1 MNYEDFLEAIGK
13 TLQRLARSQKPEDR
27 YLYARETYFS
37 FDLDKVAERVALQ
50 FANSNNYPFELRDGL
65 NFATIHTLELE
76 SKDTFRHQL
85 QQFVVDVLKQQV
97 EQKLS
102 ESPVNKTLADYAR
115 SLLVPVAQLSAQQA
129 KGSSYSLR
137 KEYTL
142 EKKRLH
148 VQPQKPDGMP
158 WLKAHKLT
166 LTVQKIDGF
175 AQQITEGICELLVQK
190 RCDEEDVEEVRE
202 VLQDE
207 AKQKQSNLGQLQEI
221 LVKESVARI
230 QRDAKVRYLRY
241 LLKGIEE
248 WKKRSI
254 EGGKQGPQSAKDR
267 QALHLFTLLIDRLEM
282 LDTYIRQADRDTGY
296 YQVTYQCQTFNYRDL
311 FARADALNALPII
324 TEIDGFL
331 GESTD
336 KERREKTFVS
346 GIKMKLNGGVH
357 AHGGEG
363 RSVFKYNV
371 ALLNP
376 ESPEYKKR
384 QQAARSVQSLWEKT
398 LRTALLYCFV
408 FCYMDDTTFRPDE
421 YFEKHILPVLR
432 EGTEEQKIAVL
443 KRLQQRIDTSAVTD
457 NIDAIR
463 DLLFNFLLQS
473 K

>member
-1 MNYEDFLEAIGK
+1 M
-13 TLQRLARSQKPEDR
+13 
-27 YLYARETYFS
+27 
-37 FDLDKVAERVALQ
+37 
-50 FANSNNYPFELRDGL
+50 
-65 NFATIHTLELE
+65 
-76 SKDTFRHQL
+76 
-85 QQFVVDVLKQQV
+85 
-97 EQKLS
+97 
-102 ESPVNKTLADYAR
+102 NKTLADYAR
-115 SLLVPVAQLSAQQA
+115 SLLVPVAQLSVQQA
-129 KGSSYSLR
+129 KGSGYSLS

-148 VQPQKPDGMP
+148 VQPQKPDGTP

-175 AQQITEGICELLVQK
+175 AQQITQGICELLVQK
-190 RCDEEDVEEVRE
+190 RCDEEDIEEVRE
-202 VLQDE
+202 VLKDE
-207 AKQKQSNLGQLQEI
+207 AKQQQSNLGQLQEI

-254 EGGKQGPQSAKDR
+254 EGRKQGPQRAKDT
-267 QALHLFTLLIDRLEM
+267 QAIHFFTLLIDRLEM
-282 LDTYIRQADRDTGY
+282 LDSYIRQTEKDTGY
-296 YQVTYQCQTFNYRDL
+296 YQVTYQRQTFNYRDL

-324 TEIDGFL
+324 PEIDGFL

-357 AHGGEG
+357 VHGGEG

-376 ESPEYKKR
+376 ESAEYKKR
-384 QQAARSVQSLWEKT
+384 EQAARSMQGLWEKI

-408 FCYMDDTTFRPDE
+408 FCYMDDANFRPE
-421 YFEKHILPVLR
+421 EFFEKHILPVLR

-443 KRLQQRIDTSAVTD
+443 KKLQQKVDTETVAE
-457 NIDAIR
+457 NIDAMR
-463 DLLFNFLLQS
+463 NFLFNFLIQSSIGPARYEETLALKLDRSILVKDVNQMILQNIFFQETFDTKNGRAALKYMS
-473 K
+473 VKKDSPDNQALCTLPLKWFSSQSTIIQQKTAETYSMTYEPGGIQALPSCWFR